1 MKKWRYQVL
10 RTAGGE
16 QPKFIVNG
24 EARDAEPLLN
34 PRARIGEPRPGFPGF
49 LTAELDREVL
59 IRTELV
65 VEAETEGWA
74 SGLAARWLQA
84 QGDSYRTWQ
93 MVGPGYETEAAA
105 DITENDPEYEHLL
118 KKRRPR

>member
-65 VEAETEGWA
+65 VEA